1 MKRILIIFLLFSLF
15 GCQRLNEE
23 LDKVSGDIDQLEEQ
37 TIATINEQT
46 TSINQDISALHSV
59 QAAFQG
65 EISSLKKDVAE
76 LETTMQTLRNERSRL
91 LGEIEKLEEDAA
103 SVREDISDASNNINN
118 NINTLKDAINKQ
130 LNELRLQVSSVENQI
145 SSLQQQDSKLRAEIE
160 LLTNKD
166 KAIQESITA
175 LQSYVDIEIK
185 EFSDAV
191 AATYMTIEHYN
202 SVIEQL
208 LSLKTNIATW
218 HTEIHSALDNAIAE
232 VSNSLDYIEERTAAM
247 EQLVES
253 VVNGVE
259 SLIYI
264 PIHED
269 GKATLYFSNEQGVI
283 TNSYAVLDFAV
294 YPTAAAAE
302 LATLWNKVLSVK
314 AMYTTSTMETSTIPI
329 TSASAKDGVLTI
341 MVDGS
346 TLNESVYFEEAM
358 VSLRLEVT
366 NEANTITSKYV
377 GLKRYDMGHITIPD
391 EVFKGYLVENFDS
404 NGDGEVSKSEAVT
417 VQTIDVNG
425 MNITSLAG
433 IDYFVNLKSLN
444 CSKTQVQHIDLS
456 ELPNLTSLDCSNTK
470 VQYIDLSELP
480 NLTSLDCSNSPIV
493 NLNVSYLAKLCT
505 FDCSN
510 TQVQQLNLSELTNL
524 TSLDCSNT
532 KICQLNL
539 NELINLTILDCHNT
553 QIANLNVSDLSN
565 LETLDCS
572 NTQIQTLCCSGLSCL
587 TTLNIG
593 NCKLLT
599 YLDCSNCALSSLDLS
614 SNIALTHLNVCNNT
628 EISILNIQYNTAL
641 EKLYAEGLS
650 IGEITLVANT
660 ALAEVNVMNNA
671 HLKTIIVNST
681 SIFSLKADNGV
692 NVIDESGAA
701 AVWRA
706 PIGTYLPPLRGIVF
720 YNDGKVVKLVSV
732 AEAETKL
739 AWSTEQIN
747 TYAKNADDGMANMET
762 IKAINPDLSKYP
774 AFKWCADYGLGWYLP
789 SFTELQEIYNQR
801 YTINEVL
808 SACGYTTITVKD
820 GEETEYWS
828 SYELNSYSARTIY
841 LNAGHY
847 WGYPNKYSIYKVR
860 AVYTIALN
868 N

>member
-15 GCQRLNEE
+15 GCQKLNEE

-37 TIATINEQT
+37 TIASINEQT

-76 LETTMQTLRNERSRL
+76 LETMMQTLRNERSRL

-118 NINTLKDAINKQ
+118 HIDTLKDAINKQ
-130 LNELRLQVSSVENQI
+130 LNELRLQVSSIENQI
-145 SSLQQQDSKLRAEIE
+145 SSFQQQDSKLRAEIE
-160 LLTNKD
+160 LLANKD
-166 KAIQESITA
+166 KAIQESITS
-175 LQSYVDIEIK
+175 LQIYVDKEIK
-185 EFSDAV
+185 EFSDAI
-191 AATYMTIEHYN
+191 AASYMTIEHYN

-208 LSLKTNIATW
+208 LSLKTDIATW

-232 VSNSLDYIEERTAAM
+232 VSNSLDNIEERTAAM

-314 AMYTTSTMETSTIPI
+314 AMYATSSMETSTIPI

-404 NGDGEVSKSEAVT
+404 NGDGEVSKREAAA

-425 MNITSLAG
+425 MNINSLAG
-433 IDYFVNLKSLN
+433 IDYFINLKSLN
-444 CSKTQVQHIDLS
+444 CSKTQVQQLDLS

-470 VQYIDLSELP
+470 
-480 NLTSLDCSNSPIV
+480 
-493 NLNVSYLAKLCT
+493 
-505 FDCSN
+505 
-510 TQVQQLNLSELTNL
+510 
-524 TSLDCSNT
+524 
-532 KICQLNL
+532 ICQINL

-553 QIANLNVSDLSN
+553 QIANLNVLDLSN

-628 EISILNIQYNTAL
+628 EISTLNIQYNTAL
-641 EKLYAEGLS
+641 TNVRLYE
-650 IGEITLVANT
+650 NT
-660 ALAEVNVMNNA
+660 NLR
-671 HLKTIIVNST
+671 TIIIGDKFTTRNDYLHFDMAGVEVYDKAGNSYGFPYKVGQYIPWFNGGVVYEIANGGQNGKMVSSEKT
-681 SIFSLKADNGV
+681 SKNWHEAKTWCN
-692 NVIDESGAA
+692 NY
-701 AVWRA
+701 
-706 PIGTYLPPLRGIVF
+706 GT
-720 YNDGKVVKLVSV
+720 D
-732 AEAETKL
+732 
-739 AWSTEQIN
+739 
-747 TYAKNADDGMANMET
+747 
-762 IKAINPDLSKYP
+762 
-774 AFKWCADYGLGWYLP
+774 WYLP
-789 SFTELQEIYNQR
+789 SLEELEAIYAQKNKVNN
-801 YTINEVL
+801 TL
-808 SACGYTTITVKD
+808 SAQEFVVLD
-820 GEETEYWS
+820 SLYWS
-828 SYELNSYSARTIY
+828 SYEANISDYAGSLSFSNGKSY
-841 LNAGHY
+841 G
-847 WGYPNKYSIYKVR
+847 SIKDDSCNVR
-860 AVYTIALN
+860 AVLAF
-868 N
+868 